1 MGRGAALGGAPFAG
15 ARPPAAALGAALRA
29 AIHDQPFAP
38 DRHLEAEGAGMR
50 EAVIARRRRSPAV
63 DQDQGAAGLQAL
75 KAAGRGALQR
85 PLAAGG
91 ALQDQAD
98 LQILA
103 LVAAVEPCK
112 AAVAVLQQA
121 QHRGPDRKS
130 TRLKPR

>member
-1 MGRGAALGGAPFAG
+1 MRISDWSSDVCSSDL
-15 ARPPAAALGAALRA
+15 
-29 AIHDQPFAP
+29 
-38 DRHLEAEGAGMR
+38 LEAEGAGMR

-103 LVAAVEPCK
+103 LVAAVEQCK

-121 QHRGPDRKS
+121 QHRGHALDPEAEEIGRAHV
-130 TRLKPR
+130 

>member
-75 KAAGRGALQR
+75 KAAGRGALQW

-98 LQILA
+98 LQIRA
-103 LVAAVEPCK
+103 LVAEIGRAHVGTPGTN
-112 AAVAVLQQA
+112 AHL
-121 QHRGPDRKS
+121 
-130 TRLKPR
+130 

>member
-1 MGRGAALGGAPFAG
+1 MPE
-15 ARPPAAALGAALRA
+15 
-29 AIHDQPFAP
+29 QPFAP

-103 LVAAVEPCK
+103 LVAAVEQCQ
-112 AAVAVLQQA
+112 AAVAVLQPA
-121 QHRGPDRKS
+121 QPPGPALDPEAAVGRS
-130 TRLKPR
+130 QE